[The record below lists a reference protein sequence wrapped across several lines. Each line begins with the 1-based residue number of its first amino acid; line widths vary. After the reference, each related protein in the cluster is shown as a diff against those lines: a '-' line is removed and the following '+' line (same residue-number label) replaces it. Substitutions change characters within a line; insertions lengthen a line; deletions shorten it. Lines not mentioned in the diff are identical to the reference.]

1 MGGHQPPVRGEQ
13 AERDVLDADAAV
25 VPGHRLPER
34 VVQALL
40 GPGGERDVL
49 AIPGT
54 GNPDHL
60 DANVAAAALRLSPG
74 EMARL
79 DSVS

>member
-1 MGGHQPPVRGEQ
+1 M
-13 AERDVLDADAAV
+13 
-25 VPGHRLPER
+25 
-34 VVQALL
+34 
-40 GPGGERDVL
+40 L

-60 DANVAAAALRLSPG
+60 AANVAAAALRLSPA